1 MTGQRAQKDQPSSWP
16 LVLLALPAFVAIWS
30 GWVGL
35 GQMTGF
41 GKVHPL
47 PGTPLADWTLD
58 TSITL
63 PIGMEVYAAY
73 ALRVWLAGGY
83 AERARRFAK
92 WSAAGSLG
100 LGAAGQVAYHL
111 MAAAGVS
118 SAPWW
123 ITTVVACLPVAVLG
137 MGAALAHLIRSP
149 GAGMDM
155 DMDVARGGGRAG
167 GADPRAFPGAPPR
180 ADLDIAADAG
190 GDARGGDI
198 ALTSGM
204 STPRGGAHPD
214 DAGGARGDMD
224 VDIGGGAGARAG
236 GDTPTNAGGARGGRA
251 GSNVTPMRGRARPA
265 RGGDIPA
272 GAGGD
277 TAPDAGGD
285 IDDAARAALVA
296 RVRSGELSRAAAA
309 RAVGKHPRT
318 VARWV
323 ADAEDAG
330 EAAR

>member
-1 MTGQRAQKDQPSSWP
+1 MTGTKGPDRPASWP

-41 GKVHPL
+41 GQVRPL

-73 ALRVWLAGGY
+73 ALRVWLVGGH
-83 AERARRFAK
+83 AERACRFAK
-92 WSAAGSLG
+92 WSAIGSLV

-111 MAAAGVS
+111 MAAAGVV

-155 DMDVARGGGRAG
+155 DMDVARGGGYAG

-180 ADLDIAADAG
+180 TDLDIAASAG
-190 GDARGGDI
+190 GDMRGGDI
-198 ALTSGM
+198 VLTSGM
-204 STPRGGAHPD
+204 STPRGGARPD
-214 DAGGARGDMD
+214 SAGGARGGAGVDTDMD
-224 VDIGGGAGARAG
+224 TDASAGVDMPTGA
-236 GDTPTNAGGARGGRA
+236 GGRA
-251 GSNVTPMRGRARPA
+251 GSNVTPMRGRRAPR
-265 RGGDIPA
+265 A
-272 GAGGD
+272 GVD

-285 IDDAARAALVA
+285 AGVDIDDDARADIVA

-309 RAVGKHPRT
+309 REVGRHPKT

-323 ADAEDAG
+323 ADAEGAE

>member
-1 MTGQRAQKDQPSSWP
+1 MTGQHAQKDQPSWP

-41 GKVHPL
+41 GKVQPL

-73 ALRVWLAGGY
+73 ALRVWLAGGF
-83 AERARRFAK
+83 APRATRFAK
-92 WSAAGSLG
+92 WSAIGSLA

-149 GAGMDM
+149 AADGADGAAIRAATEDAKPA
-155 DMDVARGGGRAG
+155 DVGGVLAPPSGGTETATEDVSGAATAPAVGGRFGGPDGVPVGGAKQDAIQDDTGHVTEYAKPQVRSRLAASRGGPVG
-167 GADPRAFPGAPPR
+167 GAKPAAKTAARKDATEAANVVPIGGRHTGRQARAIDAYLAGEVTSQKEGAR
-180 ADLDIAADAG
+180 QAGVSVRTFQRMVADAK
-190 GDARGGDI
+190 A
-198 ALTSGM
+198 AS
-204 STPRGGAHPD
+204 
-214 DAGGARGDMD
+214 
-224 VDIGGGAGARAG
+224 
-236 GDTPTNAGGARGGRA
+236 
-251 GSNVTPMRGRARPA
+251 
-265 RGGDIPA
+265 
-272 GAGGD
+272 
-277 TAPDAGGD
+277 APDASE
-285 IDDAARAALVA
+285 A
-296 RVRSGELSRAAAA
+296 SR
-309 RAVGKHPRT
+309 
-318 VARWV
+318 
-323 ADAEDAG
+323 
-330 EAAR
+330 